1 MVLGS
6 SCSNSGS
13 VSLEDDMAGR
23 RNGGKDGRA
32 VGDGR
37 RPGGGA
43 GYKGDARRLQEKRRR
58 ALEAREWADGARRR
72 KRAAAIALAKPSTH
86 GWMDGRMEEVSRKGF
101 PKTGG
106 AHMDKKVTW
115 TDPFHPLPAGAAW
128 TTSGVIGPP
137 DGSPARFADSHAANS
152 LRGAAWRW
160 EVAPGAPVPAA
171 AHSVQGGAWG
181 VEWRAA
187 GRAPAGPAQWS
198 STRAPVGSPQSTG
211 PSGGSCQRLCSRP
224 VGQGTAARF
233 RTHTGLADLA
243 LRSVEQLLTIQ
254 QCTSGW
260 RTRPSYQVHG
270 TK

>member
-171 AHSVQGGAWG
+171 AHSVQGGG
-181 VEWRAA
+181 LGSGGPRAGLQQGQPSGA
-187 GRAPAGPAQWS
+187 LHGHQWAVHSPQGPQAEAAS
-198 STRAPVGSPQSTG
+198 GCAPVPSAKVPPQGSG
-211 PSGGSCQRLCSRP
+211 PTQDWLTWPCALSSSC
-224 VGQGTAARF
+224 
-233 RTHTGLADLA
+233 
-243 LRSVEQLLTIQ
+243 
-254 QCTSGW
+254 
-260 RTRPSYQVHG
+260 
-270 TK
+270 